1 MVAAVP
7 PTRYRV
13 ISEPDAGLEPPH
25 SVEAEQAVLAI
36 AVQGGRADVLA
47 GLEPS
52 DFYVSGHRAI
62 AAAIRAIE
70 RGGGTPTHATVV
82 AQLQRSGE
90 RSAIDVLATAF
101 RMSKSLV
108 GGHHDARLVA
118 EHAQRRRLIDI
129 CRRQIAGLSLGRAD
143 GATAI
148 GELQRLAEREAGG
161 PDLRVWTPPEI
172 WAPIP
177 PPVYA
182 LGTITRGDVAMLVA
196 HGGSLK
202 SWIAVDA
209 IVAKASGTKWLDR
222 FQCEPGAA
230 LYLDNEMGA
239 DECRRRMQRCALA
252 RGSAGPIEGV
262 SLVSMP
268 GFTLTTPEGIAM
280 IRKLAEGRALMAID
294 SLAAFCPDVDENDAR
309 FADPLK
315 RMKDIGEK
323 TGCAFSVLHHSR
335 KAREGDDERE
345 RPRGTSALF
354 AACDAVFQL
363 SRAGDGFVVR
373 QTKARKGKSID
384 DMLVRLEDT
393 SEGAT
398 RVYATE
404 PPEAAGEARGVSS
417 SIGEAKAKVLRL
429 VSTERDLRSANEIH
443 RRTRG
448 AKKTVLDAIR
458 ELEERGLISKAT
470 GAYALASEVSK

>member
-1 MVAAVP
+1 M
-7 PTRYRV
+7 
-13 ISEPDAGLEPPH
+13 
-25 SVEAEQAVLAI
+25 
-36 AVQGGRADVLA
+36 
-47 GLEPS
+47 
-52 DFYVSGHRAI
+52 
-62 AAAIRAIE
+62 
-70 RGGGTPTHATVV
+70 

-315 RMKDIGEK
+315 RMKGHRREDRLR
-323 TGCAFSVLHHSR
+323 VLGAPPPAR

-363 SRAGDGFVVR
+363 LRAGDGFVVR

-429 VSTERDLRSANEIH
+429 VSTERDLRSANGIH